1 MMKKITL
8 KGIRDSFSSK
18 FALSPSRSTG
28 NLDNVVSTVI
38 ADDEDDDIG
47 IITMTV
53 GTTSPVNQTNLNG
66 RGPCQPPLIF
76 HCPPIKSAT
85 LSIPKVKSS

>member
-1 MMKKITL
+1 MYCAAMNLPIYPVL
-8 KGIRDSFSSK
+8 IG
-18 FALSPSRSTG
+18 PQRS
-28 NLDNVVSTVI
+28 LYESY
-38 ADDEDDDIG
+38 
-47 IITMTV
+47 MTV